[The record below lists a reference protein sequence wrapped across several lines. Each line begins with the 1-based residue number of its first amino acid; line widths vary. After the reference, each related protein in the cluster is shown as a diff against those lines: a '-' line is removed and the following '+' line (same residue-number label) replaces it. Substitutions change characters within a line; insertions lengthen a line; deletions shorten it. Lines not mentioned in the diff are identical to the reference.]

1 MKLSHEKLVHLS
13 HVLATALE
21 ADGEVTFLRP
31 QNEVRL
37 LTLGVLRQEVLRE
50 EEMEQRAR
58 DRIASMRRGIAEGS
72 AEWDI
77 LFKKYYDDERDKR
90 RRVR

>member
-1 MKLSHEKLVHLS
+1 MKLSHEKMVHLS

-21 ADGEVTFLRP
+21 ADGEVTFLRG

-37 LTLGVLRQEVLRE
+37 LTLEVLREEVVRE

-72 AEWDI
+72 AEWDV
-77 LFKKYYDDERDKR
+77 LYKKYYDDERDKR

>member
-1 MKLSHEKLVHLS
+1 MKLSHEKMVHLS
-13 HVLATALE
+13 HVLATVLE
-21 ADGEVTFLRP
+21 ADGAVTFLRP
-31 QNEVRL
+31 HNDVRL
-37 LTLGVLRQEVLRE
+37 LTLEVLRQETLRE

>member
-37 LTLGVLRQEVLRE
+37 LTLEVLRQEVLRE

>member
-1 MKLSHEKLVHLS
+1 MKLSHEKMVHLS

-21 ADGEVTFLRP
+21 ADGEVTFLRG

-37 LTLGVLRQEVLRE
+37 LTLEVLREEVVRE

-72 AEWDI
+72 AEWDV
-77 LFKKYYDDERDKR
+77 LYRKYYDDERDKR

>member
-1 MKLSHEKLVHLS
+1 MKLTHEKTVHLS

-21 ADGEVTFLRP
+21 GDAGATFVRP

-37 LTLGVLRQEVLRE
+37 LILEVLRRELARE
-50 EEMEQRAR
+50 EEMEERAR
-58 DRIASMRRGIAEGS
+58 ARVASLRRDVAEGS
-72 AEWDI
+72 PEWDV
-77 LFKKYYDDERDKR
+77 LFRKFYDEERDKR

>member
-1 MKLSHEKLVHLS
+1 MKFSHEKMVHLS
-13 HVLATALE
+13 HVLAATLE
-21 ADGEVTFLRP
+21 ADAGVTFQRP
-31 QNEVRL
+31 SNEVRL
-37 LTLGVLRQEVLRE
+37 LVLEVLRQEVQRE

-77 LFKKYYDDERDKR
+77 LFRKYCDDERDKR